1 MIRNEEAKEEVTP
14 ELMISVVD
22 DSENVYVY
30 YFN

>member
-1 MIRNEEAKEEVTP
+1 MIRNEEVKEEATP

-22 DSENVYVY
+22 DSENVYVF